1 MFKSHGEWKSF
12 HFKHQFVISVFAISE
27 FTVLLDNM
35 TFFISFYSFLSK
47 DELINVK
54 EGQDCRKMGNWQAV
68 IL

>member
-12 HFKHQFVISVFAISE
+12 HFKHQFVISE

-35 TFFISFYSFLSK
+35 TFFISFYFFLSK

-54 EGQDCRKMGNWQAV
+54 ECQDCEKMGNWQAV